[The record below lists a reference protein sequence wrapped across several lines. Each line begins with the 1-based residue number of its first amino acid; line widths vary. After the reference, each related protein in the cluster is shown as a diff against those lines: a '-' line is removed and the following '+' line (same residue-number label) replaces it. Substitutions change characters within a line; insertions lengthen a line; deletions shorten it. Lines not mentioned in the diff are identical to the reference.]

1 MTAGPTPG
9 YNPENAASAPT
20 GGTGHLLLRLSP
32 PPSVNHIWNRGRGG
46 KVYRSRSYQT
56 WIQRNLFHVGHKLA
70 LQPGPVHVSIH
81 IHGGK
86 GWRKGRDI
94 DNVLKPLMDFLQHIG
109 VIEDD
114 CAEVVASI
122 YVRYHYPKKPADHSW
137 VDVVVQPA

>member
-9 YNPENAASAPT
+9 YNPGNVESAPT

-32 PPSVNHIWNRGRGG
+32 PPSVNHIFHRGKRGN
-46 KVYRSRSYQT
+46 VYRSRSYQT
-56 WIQRNLFHVGHKLA
+56 WIQRNLFHVGHRLPK
-70 LQPGPVHVSIH
+70 QPGPVHVSIH

-94 DNVLKPLMDFLQHIG
+94 DNVLKPLMDFLQHVE

-114 CAEVVASI
+114 CAEVVNSI
-122 YVRYHYPKKPADHSW
+122 YVRFHPPKKPSEQSW

>member
-1 MTAGPTPG
+1 LTAGHIPG
-9 YNPENAASAPT
+9 DNFGNVESAPT
-20 GGTGHLLLRLSP
+20 GGTGHLFLRLSP

-56 WIQRNLFHVGHKLA
+56 WITRNLFHTGRQVR
-70 LQPGPVHVSIH
+70 QVDGPVHVSVTIN
-81 IHGGK
+81 GGK

-109 VIEDD
+109 AITDD
-114 CAEVVASI
+114 CAEVVNSI
-122 YVRYHYPKKPADHSW
+122 YIRFTPPGKPADKSY